1 MKKTVL
7 MSAARKARIA
17 LAVMAVFGMS
27 FVGTQEAF
35 AENVTVDIHKNIIC
49 GDGAKAEKAT
59 GSTVD
64 PANDIVI
71 GVNAIANDKNSI
83 AIGTGA
89 NAKAENSVAIGYG
102 SVADAANTISFGSAI
117 DTSKNKKLVN
127 LAAGTSNNDAATY
140 GQVITS
146 VKQNGNKLEFYTGT
160 NTTTAAMD
168 VELYHPV
175 KFEGS
180 NLIGG
185 SGAKIETDSSAW
197 HGATDNI
204 VMGTNAK
211 ASYGYNSD
219 YIHDFNPQYNVV
231 IGASAQ
237 AKGVRNIVMGK
248 EAVADGTDG
257 IVFGYSASAEGA
269 GIAIGR
275 FSQASSGVAI
285 GTGAKNAGTAA
296 IGNSSETNGL
306 GAIAFGSSAK
316 AIGTYT
322 IAMGYSSEASK
333 ENALGFGNEA
343 KATAKDSIA
352 VGCFSEASKENAV
365 AIGYNAKATGVNSIA
380 IIGKANGEKSIAIG
394 GTAAEAYS
402 YAIGGQ
408 ANAKY
413 SVSIGEGSIATDH
426 STVSVGS
433 GVDNPYGGIYRA
445 PGYRRIVNVANGYNE
460 HDAATYG
467 QIIKKDTYTISLD
480 ATGNGNAVLKTNADN
495 EGPTIKVDASA
506 LDTQIK
512 QNASDITTV
521 DGKIGTLGADG
532 TYIKQAKNV
541 SDNLVELDKQVK
553 RNADDITIA
562 ESTIHNVRSQIGTK
576 YDGNYIHAVNPIGS
590 DLVALDTQV
599 KKNADAIG
607 TLTSL
612 TTTEKG
618 NLVGAV
624 NEVKG
629 TADSA
634 LAQANTNKTSIGTL
648 TNLTT
653 TEKGNLVGAVNEVK
667 GTADAAKTTADSA
680 LAQATTNK
688 ASIGTLTN
696 LTTTEKGNLVGAV
709 NEIKGT
715 ADSALAQANTNTT
728 AIAGKADLGLSNINA
743 DGETVIKNLAKT
755 EAGAI
760 VNVQLGDL
768 STEKYYVDAGKKVNE
783 NISALDKQVKVNA
796 DAIDLKAN
804 QDLSNINPTG
814 ENKIKTIA
822 GVVVEGKLGT
832 LTSHNYVD
840 AANTVNA
847 NISALDVQVKTN
859 TDAIGSLSA
868 DGTYIKQAKNVSE
881 NLVEL
886 DKQVKTN
893 ADDIVL
899 KANKDLSNIST
910 AGENRIKDLAS
921 VKAGE
926 VVNVKLGTISSTHY
940 VNAGNTVNANI
951 SALDTQLNKVENKVG
966 TMTDG
971 SYISAGNTV
980 AGNLSALDAQLKN
993 NTDAIADKA
1002 DKNLSNIT
1010 DAGKNVIR
1018 DLANEKAGE
1027 LVDSKL
1033 GTITSNNYV
1042 SAGNTVNAN
1051 ISKLDEQVKA
1061 NADAINTKA
1070 DKDLSNI
1077 TDAGKNVIKDLA
1089 SVKAGEVVDAKL
1101 GDITS
1106 NNYVNAGNTVN
1117 ANISAL
1123 DKQMKVNT
1131 DNIGDTSKLNGL
1143 GSNLSDAVVTVNNK
1157 VGTADELKALKD
1169 AGLGDNLAQATAAVN
1184 KKADKN
1190 AENINKVNGRVD
1202 ELGGRVDTLGGA
1214 VAKLDSRVNKVGAG
1228 AAALAALHPMEFD
1241 SDNKLSFAAGVGN
1254 YRGTNAAAI
1263 GAFYRPSEQVMFSIA
1278 GNMGNGE
1285 NMVNAG
1291 VSFALDRPS
1300 KTPTTKAALV
1310 KTVVAQNEQIAALN
1324 ETVAEQSNALEAQSK
1339 EIAELKA
1346 MVQKLAAKQNA

>member
-7 MSAARKARIA
+7 MNAAKKARIA
-17 LAVMAVFGMS
+17 LAVMAVCGMS
-27 FVGTQEAF
+27 FVGAQEAF
-35 AENVTVDIHKNIIC
+35 AADVTTDLPVKTDAGKNIIC

-102 SVADAANTISFGSAI
+102 SVADAANTISFGSAF
-117 DTSKNKKLVN
+117 DDSKNKRLVN

-160 NTTTAAMD
+160 NTTKAMD
-168 VELYHPV
+168 VELNHPINF
-175 KFEGS
+175 KGS
-180 NLIGG
+180 NLV
-185 SGAKIETDSSAW
+185 SNGATIVTDSTVTGNSIN
-197 HGATDNI
+197 NI
-204 VMGTNAK
+204 VIGDYAK
-211 ASYGYNSD
+211 ASKGYDSSYNRES
-219 YIHDFNPQYNVV
+219 NPQYNII
-231 IGASAQ
+231 IGNSAQ
-237 AKGVRNIVMGK
+237 AKGVHNIVMGA
-248 EAVADGTDG
+248 EATTDGTYG
-257 IVFGYSASAEGA
+257 VVLGYKAQSKGE
-269 GIAIGR
+269 GIAIGA
-275 FSQASSGVAI
+275 ASKATYGVAI
-285 GTGAKNAGTAA
+285 RGTAEGSGTIAISNFSVAKGYFNTA
-296 IGNSSETNGL
+296 IGY
-306 GAIAFGSSAK
+306 SAK
-316 AIGTYT
+316 ATGSESSL
-322 IAMGYSSEASK
+322 ALGAQSEASEK
-333 ENALGFGNEA
+333 LA
-343 KATAKDSIA
+343 IA
-352 VGCFSEASKENAV
+352 IGSYTKASKECSIAIGPWAEV
-365 AIGYNAKATGVNSIA
+365 SGGISAIGYNAKATGEGSIA
-380 IIGKANGEKSIAIG
+380 YSGTASGEGSLALG
-394 GTAAEAYS
+394 GTASGKSS
-402 YAIGGQ
+402 YALGGLASGKQ
-408 ANAKY
+408 
-413 SVSIGEGSIATDH
+413 SVSIGAGSVAKYDNV
-426 STVSVGS
+426 VSVGMGEDTVWWNS
-433 GVDNPYGGIYRA
+433 LPA
-445 PGYRRIVNVANGYNE
+445 YRRIVNMADGIAN
-460 HDAATYG
+460 HDAATFG

-480 ATGNGNAVLKTNADN
+480 DTGNGNVVLKTNADK

-506 LDTQIK
+506 LDMQIK
-512 QNASDITTV
+512 QNASDITAV
-521 DGKIGTLGADG
+521 NGKIGILSADG
-532 TYIKQAKNV
+532 TYIKKAKNV
-541 SDNLVELDKQVK
+541 SENLVALDNQVK
-553 RNADDITIA
+553 RNADDISIA
-562 ESTIHNVRSQIGTK
+562 NSTIYNVSSKIGTK

-590 DLVALDTQV
+590 DLVALDKQV
-599 KKNADAIG
+599 KVNADAIG

-612 TTTEKG
+612 TTTEKT

-629 TADSA
+629 TADTA
-634 LAQANTNKTSIGTL
+634 LGLANTNKASIGTL
-648 TNLTT
+648 TNLAT

-667 GTADAAKTTADSA
+667 GSVDAAQTKANDAFT
-680 LAQATTNK
+680 QANTNK

-709 NEIKGT
+709 NEVKGSVD
-715 ADSALAQANTNTT
+715 AANT

-804 QDLSNINPTG
+804 QELSNINATG

-832 LTSHNYVD
+832 LTSSNYVD
-840 AANTVNA
+840 AANTVNV
-847 NISALDVQVKTN
+847 NISALDVQVKDNADKITTVDN
-859 TDAIGSLSA
+859 KIGSLSA
-868 DGTYIKQAKNVSE
+868 DGKYIKKAKNVSA

-886 DKQVKTN
+886 DKQVNTN
-893 ADDIVL
+893 ATAL
-899 KANKDLSNIST
+899 TNKANLDLSNINV
-910 AGENRIKDLAS
+910 AGKDVIINLAGN
-921 VKAGE
+921 KAGE
-926 VVNVKLGTISSTHY
+926 VLDVKLGAITSTHY

-971 SYISAGNTV
+971 NYISAGNTV
-980 AGNLSALDAQLKN
+980 AGNLSALDNQLKAN
-993 NTDAIADKA
+993 ADAINTKA
-1002 DKNLSNIT
+1002 DKDLSNIT
-1010 DAGKNVIR
+1010 DAGKNVIK
-1018 DLANEKAGE
+1018 DLAGNKAGE
-1027 LVDSKL
+1027 IVDTKL
-1033 GTITSNNYV
+1033 GDITSENYV
-1042 SAGNTVNAN
+1042 NKTNTVNAN

-1077 TDAGKNVIKDLA
+1077 TEEGKNVIKDLA
-1089 SVKAGEVVDAKL
+1089 GNKAGEVVDAKL

-1131 DNIGDTSKLNGL
+1131 DNIGDTGKLTTAGL
-1143 GSNLSDAVVTVNNK
+1143 GSNLSDAVVNVNNK
-1157 VGTADELKALKD
+1157 VGTAEELKALKD
-1169 AGLGDNLAQATAAVN
+1169 AKLGDNLAQATAAVN

-1190 AENINKVNGRVD
+1190 AEDIKTVNGRVD
-1202 ELGGRVDTLGGA
+1202 DLGGRVDTLGGA
-1214 VAKLDSRVNKVGAG
+1214 VSKLDTKVNKVGAG
-1228 AAALAALHPMEFD
+1228 AAALAALHPMDFD
-1241 SDNKLSFAAGVGN
+1241 SDNKLTFAAGVGS
-1254 YRGTNAAAI
+1254 YHGASAAAI
-1263 GAFYRPSEQVMFSIA
+1263 GAFYRPSEQVMFSIS

-1310 KTVVAQNEQIAALN
+1310 KTVAAQNEQIAALS
-1324 ETVAEQSNALEAQSK
+1324 ETVAEQNEKIARLEA
-1339 EIAELKA
+1339 
-1346 MVQKLAAKQNA
+1346 MVEKLAAKQNA

>member
-7 MSAARKARIA
+7 MSAAKKARIA
-17 LAVMAVFGMS
+17 LAVMALCGMS
-27 FVGTQEAF
+27 FVGAQEAF
-35 AENVTVDIHKNIIC
+35 AENVTIDTNKNIIC

-83 AIGTGA
+83 AIGTSA

-102 SVADAANTISFGSAI
+102 SVADEADTISFGSAANYFR
-117 DTSKNKKLVN
+117 NKRLVN
-127 LAAGTSNNDAATY
+127 LAAGKDNNDAATF

-160 NTTTAAMD
+160 NTTNAAMD

-175 KFEGS
+175 KLDGS

-185 SGAKIETDSSAW
+185 IGAKVGEGRRIDTFSITSPNNNVVL
-197 HGATDNI
+197 GN
-204 VMGTNAK
+204 K
-211 ASYGYNSD
+211 AQANGE
-219 YIHDFNPQYNVV
+219 YNVV
-231 IGASAQ
+231 MGVGAIANNYRSIVIGES
-237 AKGVRNIVMGK
+237 AKGDVMS
-248 EAVADGTDG
+248 VAMGA
-257 IVFGYSASAEGA
+257 FAEDSG
-269 GIAIGR
+269 G
-275 FSQASSGVAI
+275 GVAI
-285 GTGAKNAGTAA
+285 GFNAKNKGTAA
-296 IGNSSETNGL
+296 IGTSSKTDGFM
-306 GAIAFGSSAK
+306 AIAIGGDAK
-316 AIGTYT
+316 ATGAYT
-322 IAMGYSSEASK
+322 IAMSYKSEASK
-333 ENALGFGNEA
+333 ENAMAFGEYA
-343 KATAKDSIA
+343 KASGTDTIA
-352 VGCFSEASKENAV
+352 MGANSEASKEKNI
-365 AIGYNAKATGVNSIA
+365 AIGYYAKATGTDSIA
-380 IIGKANGEKSIAIG
+380 IRGTASGYQSKAFGGTASGDYSIAIG
-394 GTAAEAYS
+394 GTAADAYS

-408 ANAKY
+408 AKGKY
-413 SVSIGEGSIATDH
+413 SVSIGEGSVATDR

-433 GVDNPYGGIYRA
+433 GVDDGYGGFSSA
-445 PGYRRIVNVANGYNE
+445 PGYRRIVNVQNGYNN

-480 ATGNGNAVLKTNADN
+480 NTGNGNVLLKTNANND
-495 EGPTIKVDASA
+495 GPTIKVDASA
-506 LDTQIK
+506 LETQITK
-512 QNASDITTV
+512 NASDITTV

-541 SDNLVELDKQVK
+541 SDNLVALDRQVK
-553 RNADDITIA
+553 
-562 ESTIHNVRSQIGTK
+562 V
-576 YDGNYIHAVNPIGS
+576 
-590 DLVALDTQV
+590 
-599 KKNADAIG
+599 NADAIG

-612 TTTEKG
+612 TTTEKTNLVGAVNEIKGTADSALGLANTNKASIGTLTNLATTEKG

-634 LAQANTNKTSIGTL
+634 LAK
-648 TNLTT
+648 
-653 TEKGNLVGAVNEVK
+653 
-667 GTADAAKTTADSA
+667 
-680 LAQATTNK
+680 
-688 ASIGTLTN
+688 
-696 LTTTEKGNLVGAV
+696 
-709 NEIKGT
+709 
-715 ADSALAQANTNTT
+715 ANTNTT

-743 DGETVIKNLAKT
+743 AGETVIKNLAKT

-768 STEKYYVDAGKKVNE
+768 STEKYYVDA
-783 NISALDKQVKVNA
+783 
-796 DAIDLKAN
+796 
-804 QDLSNINPTG
+804 
-814 ENKIKTIA
+814 
-822 GVVVEGKLGT
+822 
-832 LTSHNYVD
+832 
-840 AANTVNA
+840 ANTVNA

-868 DGTYIKQAKNVSE
+868 DGKYIKKAKNVSA

-886 DKQVKTN
+886 DKQVNTN
-893 ADDIVL
+893 ATAL
-899 KANKDLSNIST
+899 TNKANLDLSNINA
-910 AGENRIKDLAS
+910 AGKDVIINLAGN
-921 VKAGE
+921 KAGE
-926 VVNVKLGTISSTHY
+926 VLDVKLGAITSTHY

-971 SYISAGNTV
+971 NYISAGNTV

-1010 DAGKNVIR
+1010 DAGKDVIR

-1033 GTITSNNYV
+1033 GTITSENYV
-1042 SAGNTVNAN
+1042 NAGNTVNAN

-1131 DNIGDTSKLNGL
+1131 DNIGDTGKLTTAGL
-1143 GSNLSDAVVTVNNK
+1143 GSNLSDAVVNVNNK

-1190 AENINKVNGRVD
+1190 AEDIKTVNGRVD

-1214 VAKLDSRVNKVGAG
+1214 VSKLDTKVNKVGAG
-1228 AAALAALHPMEFD
+1228 AAALAALHPMDFD
-1241 SDNKLSFAAGVGN
+1241 SDNKLSFAAGVGS
-1254 YRGTNAAAI
+1254 YHGASAAAI

-1324 ETVAEQSNALEAQSK
+1324 ETLAEQNEKIARLEA
-1339 EIAELKA
+1339 
-1346 MVQKLAAKQNA
+1346 MVEKLAAKQNA

>member
-7 MSAARKARIA
+7 MSAAKKARIA
-17 LAVMAVFGMS
+17 LAVMALCGMS
-27 FVGTQEAF
+27 FVGAQEAF
-35 AENVTVDIHKNIIC
+35 AENVTIDTNKNIIC

-83 AIGTGA
+83 AIGTSA

-102 SVADAANTISFGSAI
+102 SVADEADTISFGSAANYFR
-117 DTSKNKKLVN
+117 NKRLVN
-127 LAAGTSNNDAATY
+127 LAAGKDNNDAATF

-160 NTTTAAMD
+160 NTTNAAMD

-175 KFEGS
+175 KLDGS

-185 SGAKIETDSSAW
+185 IGAKVGEGRRIDTFSITSPNNNVVL
-197 HGATDNI
+197 GN
-204 VMGTNAK
+204 K
-211 ASYGYNSD
+211 AQANGE
-219 YIHDFNPQYNVV
+219 YNVV
-231 IGASAQ
+231 MGVGAIANNYRSIVIGES
-237 AKGVRNIVMGK
+237 AKGDVMS
-248 EAVADGTDG
+248 VAMGA
-257 IVFGYSASAEGA
+257 FAEDSG
-269 GIAIGR
+269 G
-275 FSQASSGVAI
+275 GVAI
-285 GTGAKNAGTAA
+285 GFNAKNKGTAA
-296 IGNSSETNGL
+296 IGTSSKTDGFM
-306 GAIAFGSSAK
+306 AIAIGGDAK
-316 AIGTYT
+316 ATGAYT
-322 IAMGYSSEASK
+322 IAMSYKSEASK
-333 ENALGFGNEA
+333 ENAMAFGEYA
-343 KATAKDSIA
+343 KASGTDTIA
-352 VGCFSEASKENAV
+352 MGANSEASKEKNI
-365 AIGYNAKATGVNSIA
+365 AIGYYAKATGTDSIA
-380 IIGKANGEKSIAIG
+380 IRGTASGYQSKAFGGTASGDYSIAIG
-394 GTAAEAYS
+394 GTAADAYS

-408 ANAKY
+408 AKGKY
-413 SVSIGEGSIATDH
+413 SVSIGEGSVATDR

-433 GVDNPYGGIYRA
+433 GVDDGYGGFSSA
-445 PGYRRIVNVANGYNE
+445 PGYRRIVNVQNGYNN

-480 ATGNGNAVLKTNADN
+480 NTGNGNVLLKTNANND
-495 EGPTIKVDASA
+495 GPTIKVDASA
-506 LDTQIK
+506 LETQITK
-512 QNASDITTV
+512 NASDITTV

-541 SDNLVELDKQVK
+541 SDNLVALDRQVK
-553 RNADDITIA
+553 
-562 ESTIHNVRSQIGTK
+562 V
-576 YDGNYIHAVNPIGS
+576 
-590 DLVALDTQV
+590 
-599 KKNADAIG
+599 NADAIG
-607 TLTSL
+607 TLTNL
-612 TTTEKG
+612 ATTEKG

-629 TADSA
+629 TAYSA
-634 LAQANTNKTSIGTL
+634 LAK
-648 TNLTT
+648 
-653 TEKGNLVGAVNEVK
+653 
-667 GTADAAKTTADSA
+667 
-680 LAQATTNK
+680 
-688 ASIGTLTN
+688 
-696 LTTTEKGNLVGAV
+696 
-709 NEIKGT
+709 
-715 ADSALAQANTNTT
+715 ANTNTT

-743 DGETVIKNLAKT
+743 AGETVIKNLAKT

-768 STEKYYVDAGKKVNE
+768 STEKYYVDA
-783 NISALDKQVKVNA
+783 
-796 DAIDLKAN
+796 
-804 QDLSNINPTG
+804 
-814 ENKIKTIA
+814 
-822 GVVVEGKLGT
+822 
-832 LTSHNYVD
+832 
-840 AANTVNA
+840 ANTVNA

-868 DGTYIKQAKNVSE
+868 DGKYIKKAKNVSA

-886 DKQVKTN
+886 DKQVNTN
-893 ADDIVL
+893 ATAL
-899 KANKDLSNIST
+899 TNKANLDLSNINA
-910 AGENRIKDLAS
+910 AGKDVIINLAGN
-921 VKAGE
+921 KAGE
-926 VVNVKLGTISSTHY
+926 VLDVKLGAITSTHY

-971 SYISAGNTV
+971 NYISAGNTV

-1010 DAGKNVIR
+1010 DAGKDVIR

-1033 GTITSNNYV
+1033 GTITSENYV
-1042 SAGNTVNAN
+1042 NAGNTVNAN

-1131 DNIGDTSKLNGL
+1131 DNIGDTGKLTTAGL
-1143 GSNLSDAVVTVNNK
+1143 GSNLSDAVVNVNNK

-1190 AENINKVNGRVD
+1190 AEDIKTVNGRVD

-1214 VAKLDSRVNKVGAG
+1214 VSKLDTKVNKVGAG
-1228 AAALAALHPMEFD
+1228 AAALAALHPMDFD
-1241 SDNKLSFAAGVGN
+1241 SDNKLSFAAGVGS
-1254 YRGTNAAAI
+1254 YHGASAAAI

-1324 ETVAEQSNALEAQSK
+1324 ETLAEQNEKIARLEA
-1339 EIAELKA
+1339 
-1346 MVQKLAAKQNA
+1346 MVEKLAAKQNA